1 MSKKKWCMCPCPE
14 ESQPNGAIKEDPL
27 NGLTWRYRHD
37 ESQPNGAIKEDPLIT
52 KNWAKKNLQKDGG
65 TKTTLSYFLQHSKK
79 PLKSTCSQYDSN
91 QHTPD
96 HCTSGTLGKLA
107 WSD

>member
-1 MSKKKWCMCPCPE
+1 MCPCP
-14 ESQPNGAIKEDPL
+14 
-27 NGLTWRYRHD
+27 D
-37 ESQPNGAIKEDPLIT
+37 ESQPNGAIKEDPDPLIT
-52 KNWAKKNLQKDGG
+52 KDWAKKHLQKDGG

-96 HCTSGTLGKLA
+96 HCTTGTLGGL
-107 WSD
+107 SFSN